1 MVPGN
6 LRLETVVGKLALKMV
21 VRTGSE
27 HGGANNTS
35 IFFAG
40 MMFGRRSENITPTVP
55 FRRHAA
61 SL

>member
-1 MVPGN
+1 MIPFLQYCSRKDG
-6 LRLETVVGKLALKMV
+6 ALKMV
-21 VRTGSE
+21 VRTGNE

-40 MMFGRRSENITPTVP
+40 KMFGRRSRITTPTVP
-55 FRRHAA
+55 LRRHAT